1 MHSGIGPADHLREF
15 GIPVVH
21 DLPGVG
27 SNLQDHLEL
36 YIQQECTKPV
46 SLFKFWNPIA
56 KAAIGLEWLIFRRG
70 IGASNQFEVGAF
82 LRSSSNSSY
91 PDIQIHFLPLAVRYD
106 GALAQGH
113 GFQIHV
119 GPMRSK
125 SRGTVRLRDASPSSM
140 PKIKFN
146 YMSDPSDWE
155 DFRKCIRLARKI
167 FSQNAFDE
175 FRGSEIQPGLHI
187 QTDGELND
195 FIKKNVE
202 SAYHP
207 CGTCKMGSNS
217 DPMAVVDNEC
227 KVFGVEN
234 LRVVDSSIFPSITNG
249 NINAPTIMVGEKA
262 SDHILARTPLSR
274 LNVVPK

>member
-15 GIPVVH
+15 GISVKT

-27 SNLQDHLEL
+27 TNLQDHLEL

-46 SLFKFWNPIA
+46 SLFKYWNPIS
-56 KAAIGLEWLIFRRG
+56 KAIIGLEWLLFRKG
-70 IGASNQFEVGAF
+70 IGSSNQFEVGAF
-82 LRSSSNSSY
+82 LKSGTNSPY
-91 PDIQIHFLPLAVRYD
+91 PDIQIHFLPLAIKYD
-106 GALAQGH
+106 GSMAQGH

-125 SRGTVRLRDASPSSM
+125 SRGTIRLRDGNPSSL

-146 YMSDPSDWE
+146 YMSHPSDWE
-155 DFRKCIRLARKI
+155 DFRKCIHIVRKI
-167 FSQNAFDE
+167 FSQNAFDSL
-175 FRGSEIQPGLHI
+175 RGAEIQPGSNV
-187 QTDGELND
+187 QTDQDLNN

-207 CGTCKMGSNS
+207 CGTCKIGSAK

-262 SDHILARTPLSR
+262 SDHIMGKTPLPR
-274 LNVVPK
+274 TNFIPK